1 MADNPFEIPQ
11 QVREQAEKTIAL
23 TRQFYEQWMD
33 GVTQVMNMWSAAPG
47 GSKATAQFGI
57 LRDRA
62 ARFSK
67 ENAEAAFALAE
78 KLAHAKDL
86 QQLMTLQSHFIQ
98 KQLRSYTLQARELGD
113 LIAGKT
119 GSGGS
124 EVQSKA
130 PASPAPPAPPPSG
143 PATPPGVRSPEESAP
158 GTRKK
163 EPAERTG
170 SGGTPLK
177 TSSRPRNKR

>member
-78 KLAHAKDL
+78 KLAQAKDL

-113 LIAGKT
+113 LIAGT
-119 GSGGS
+119 TSGGS

-130 PASPAPPAPPPSG
+130 PASPAPPAPPASG

-163 EPAERTG
+163 KDPAERMG

-177 TSSRPRNKR
+177 PSKRLRNKR